1 MAIGRVDVFN
11 TLLYEVVSNAVVLVW
26 FRGKT
31 GNMYLG
37 ARHLKSESSE
47 KKFLGR
53 EKSSVDRSFYRTRK
67 KLSKVQM
74 SLLDRILTFDMTR
87 TNT

>member
-1 MAIGRVDVFN
+1 
-11 TLLYEVVSNAVVLVW
+11 
-26 FRGKT
+26 
-31 GNMYLG
+31 MYLG

-47 KKFLGR
+47 KKLLGR

-67 KLSKVQM
+67 KLSKVKM